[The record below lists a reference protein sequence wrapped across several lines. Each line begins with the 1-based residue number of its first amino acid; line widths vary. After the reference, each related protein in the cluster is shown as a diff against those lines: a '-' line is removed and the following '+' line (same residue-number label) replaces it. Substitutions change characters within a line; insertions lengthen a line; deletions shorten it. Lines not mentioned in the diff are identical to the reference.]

1 MMLASHSAEF
11 NTLIEGLADAD
22 ETTRR
27 HSAEDLADFRDPA
40 ASKWLAATLGDPSAA
55 VRETV
60 VDALVTIGGEETA
73 AEIIPFMAS
82 DDPACRNAA
91 CESLRRIGP
100 KAAGPLGRAIEGG
113 DRDVRIFSL
122 DILSEIGGTAAIA
135 GIARVLEN
143 PDPNLA
149 AAAAL
154 ALGKIGSEEAVAS
167 LTARPSPEPW
177 VRCAI
182 AESLGRI
189 GGDRANKGLLVLLA
203 DPDDTVCYSAVR
215 ALGECGDQSAIL
227 PLAEMLDKRDL
238 ILVATATESLERVA
252 SRLTLEEI
260 ALLEQLP
267 EFNATAASKFFDLR
281 TILRQRRS
289 AAPRGPHP
297 GKPSSDQNGV
307 NE

>member
-182 AESLGRI
+182 AESRSRSFTGSPLPRFSALTPGSRCRRASANASTTSSTYTKSRI
-189 GGDRANKGLLVLLA
+189 
-203 DPDDTVCYSAVR
+203 C
-215 ALGECGDQSAIL
+215 
-227 PLAEMLDKRDL
+227 M
-238 ILVATATESLERVA
+238 
-252 SRLTLEEI
+252 
-260 ALLEQLP
+260 
-267 EFNATAASKFFDLR
+267 
-281 TILRQRRS
+281 
-289 AAPRGPHP
+289 
-297 GKPSSDQNGV
+297 PSPKISIS
-307 NE
+307 